1 MTNTDRSVSDR
12 SAPGL
17 EGVIFT
23 DTNLSFIDGTLGKLM
38 YVGYDIH
45 DLVDHAN
52 FEEVCY
58 LLWHGE
64 LPNAQQLELFQSE
77 LLSLRTLSAE
87 ELALVHGIPLSGHG
101 MDALRTLVSGVALL
115 DKHADELSIDAAIRV
130 GTILMAKM
138 PTMIAAW
145 HRRRVGL
152 APVAPNPK
160 LNHACLLYTSDAA
173 DE

>member
-23 DTNLSFIDGTLGKLM
+23 DTNLSLIDGTLGKLM

-45 DLVDHAN
+45 DLVDHAH

-64 LPNAQQLELFQSE
+64 LPTAPELSLFQSE
-77 LLSLRTLSAE
+77 LLSLRALSPE
-87 ELALVHGIPLSGHG
+87 ELSLIHI
-101 MDALRTLVSGVALL
+101 
-115 DKHADELSIDAAIRV
+115 
-130 GTILMAKM
+130 
-138 PTMIAAW
+138 
-145 HRRRVGL
+145 
-152 APVAPNPK
+152 
-160 LNHACLLYTSDAA
+160 
-173 DE
+173 